1 MKTAI
6 ASFKWIVFAATVFAA
21 TAARAT
27 GDAPLPRPL
36 TLDAALAYGVEHN
49 PALLRTSESI
59 REQEGVLIQARASQL
74 PSLTAS
80 GSYTRM
86 EDSLLESPS
95 YEKRSWSIDVT
106 ARQLLYA
113 GGGARAQI
121 RSERE
126 RLEAARLGF
135 TAVLNDTMLALRQQF
150 HVVLLD
156 REIIAVHEE
165 ALRVLETALQQARAR
180 RDVGTGSD
188 FDVLRAEVSVA
199 NEKPALIR
207 ARNAYRVAQ
216 DQLRVT
222 LGAPAVKGMATDL
235 DVQGSLALPH
245 RNVDFEAALSA
256 ARAQRP
262 ELARQNRLIA
272 AAEQGVTS
280 ARSGYLP
287 TVSAIAGY
295 EWVGPSLIAT
305 PDNRLEGWT
314 AGVQG
319 SWAIFDGRATGAKV
333 RQSQSR
339 LKQAKLSGTE
349 LELAVD
355 LDVRQA
361 FSALTEADE
370 LLISSEKVVDQARE
384 SLRLAQARLQA
395 GTDTQLDILQA
406 QSALT
411 DARSNLAQAQ
421 YSYIVATYS
430 LQRAVGSR

>member
-1 MKTAI
+1 MKTVI
-6 ASFKWIVFAATVFAA
+6 TPFKWIVFAATVFAA

-36 TLDAALAYGVEHN
+36 TLDAALAYGAEHN
-49 PALLRTSESI
+49 PALLRASESI

-80 GSYTRM
+80 GSYTRT
-86 EDSLLESPS
+86 EDSLLESPF

-113 GGGARAQI
+113 GGGPRAQI

-165 ALRVLETALQQARAR
+165 ALRVLEMALQQAHAR

-207 ARNAYRVAQ
+207 ARNACRVAQ

-222 LGAPAVKGMATDL
+222 LGAPAVKGVVTDL
-235 DVQGSLALPH
+235 DVRGSLALPR
-245 RNVDFEAALSA
+245 RNGDLEAALSA

-287 TVSAIAGY
+287 TVNALAGY
-295 EWVGPSLIAT
+295 EWVGPSLTTT
-305 PDNRLEGWT
+305 PDNHLKGWA
-314 AGVQG
+314 AGVQS
-319 SWAIFDGRATGAKV
+319 SWAIFDGRATAAKV

-339 LKQAKLSGTE
+339 LKQAKLSETE
-349 LELAVD
+349 LQLSVD

-370 LLISSEKVVDQARE
+370 LLVSSEKVVDQARE
-384 SLRLAQARLQA
+384 SLRLAQTRLQA
-395 GTDTQLDILQA
+395 GTATQLDILQA

-421 YSYIVATYS
+421 YSYIVATFS

>member
-1 MKTAI
+1 
-6 ASFKWIVFAATVFAA
+6 
-21 TAARAT
+21 
-27 GDAPLPRPL
+27 
-36 TLDAALAYGVEHN
+36 
-49 PALLRTSESI
+49 
-59 REQEGVLIQARASQL
+59 
-74 PSLTAS
+74 
-80 GSYTRM
+80 
-86 EDSLLESPS
+86 
-95 YEKRSWSIDVT
+95 
-106 ARQLLYA
+106 
-113 GGGARAQI
+113 
-121 RSERE
+121 
-126 RLEAARLGF
+126 
-135 TAVLNDTMLALRQQF
+135 
-150 HVVLLD
+150 
-156 REIIAVHEE
+156 
-165 ALRVLETALQQARAR
+165 
-180 RDVGTGSD
+180 
-188 FDVLRAEVSVA
+188 
-199 NEKPALIR
+199 
-207 ARNAYRVAQ
+207 
-216 DQLRVT
+216 
-222 LGAPAVKGMATDL
+222 MATDL

-245 RNVDFEAALSA
+245 RNVDLESALSA

-295 EWVGPSLIAT
+295 EWVGPSFIAT

-339 LKQAKLSGTE
+339 LKQAKLSETE

-361 FSALTEADE
+361 FSSLTEADE

-395 GTDTQLDILQA
+395 GTATQLDILQA

-421 YSYIVATYS
+421 YSYIVATFS